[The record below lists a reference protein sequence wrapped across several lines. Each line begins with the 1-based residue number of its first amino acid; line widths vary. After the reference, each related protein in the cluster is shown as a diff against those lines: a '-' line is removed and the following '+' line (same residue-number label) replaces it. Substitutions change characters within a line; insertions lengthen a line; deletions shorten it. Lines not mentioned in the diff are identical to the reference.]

1 MKRAAVLGSPIAHSL
16 SPVLHTAGYTAL
28 GIADRWHYGRH
39 ECDERG
45 LAAFLDG
52 CDDSW
57 AGLSLTMPLKKVA
70 LTLADE
76 VEETAVEVGG
86 ANTIVFRDGRRHAYN
101 TDVAGI
107 TEALREAGVRRLDT
121 VTILGAG
128 ATAASALAAVRRLG
142 ATEPGAVTVLARDL
156 ARTGDLAAA
165 AERMSAEVALAPL
178 ADIDEHLRVDLVVS
192 TVPAGAADRWA
203 PAVAASS
210 AAVFDVVYAP
220 WPTVLGAAAAG
231 AGSTVIGGFPMLL
244 HQAAAQLTL
253 MTGRPAP
260 VEAMRVAG
268 EAELARRAAGNNVE
282 P

>member
-1 MKRAAVLGSPIAHSL
+1 AAVLGSPIAHSL

-86 ANTIVFRDGRRHAYN
+86 ANTIVFENGRRHAYN

-121 VTILGAG
+121 VTI
-128 ATAASALAAVRRLG
+128 
-142 ATEPGAVTVLARDL
+142 
-156 ARTGDLAAA
+156 
-165 AERMSAEVALAPL
+165 
-178 ADIDEHLRVDLVVS
+178 
-192 TVPAGAADRWA
+192 
-203 PAVAASS
+203 
-210 AAVFDVVYAP
+210 
-220 WPTVLGAAAAG
+220 
-231 AGSTVIGGFPMLL
+231 
-244 HQAAAQLTL
+244 
-253 MTGRPAP
+253 
-260 VEAMRVAG
+260 
-268 EAELARRAAGNNVE
+268 
-282 P
+282 